1 MDPASIAL
9 KFLARWWKEILIVL
23 VIVAGIWYVR
33 NLQTT
38 VKDQATTITQMTIV
52 NKTLEDSN
60 KTLTNTVAANNKTIA
75 EMGKG
80 AAQTKEDFARLNGQ
94 VEAQTRVLT
103 NRLRD
108 ILNRPAPV
116 TCNDTID
123 YMLEAAPTYK
133 R

>member
-123 YMLEAAPTYK
+123 YMLEAAPTYN